1 MTIIFC
7 QDILS
12 TNNIMITITFIQ
24 TDGVKKSVSVN
35 EDEKI
40 SLLEVAKQNNIEIMG
55 ACDGAC
61 ACGTCHIKIDKEHLS
76 KIEKPS
82 ENEENVL
89 DIVFNVEDNSRLACQ
104 VFACKELDGAI
115 ITIC

>member
-1 MTIIFC
+1 
-7 QDILS
+7 
-12 TNNIMITITFIQ
+12 MITLTFIQ
-24 TDGVKKSVSVN
+24 TDGERKNISIDEN
-35 EDEKI
+35 EHV
-40 SLLEVAKQNNIEIMG
+40 SLLEVAKNNNIDIVG
-55 ACDGAC
+55 ACEGAC
-61 ACGTCHIKIDKEHLS
+61 ACGTCHVKIDKEHLS

-104 VFACKELDGAI
+104 VKVCKELDGAI

>member
-1 MTIIFC
+1 
-7 QDILS
+7 
-12 TNNIMITITFIQ
+12 MITLTFIQ
-24 TDGVKKSVSVN
+24 TDGERKNISIDEN
-35 EDEKI
+35 EHI
-40 SLLEVAKQNNIEIMG
+40 SLLEVAKNNNIDIVG

-61 ACGTCHIKIDKEHLS
+61 ACGTCHVKIDKEHLS

-104 VFACKELDGAI
+104 VKVCKELDGAI

>member
-1 MTIIFC
+1 
-7 QDILS
+7 
-12 TNNIMITITFIQ
+12 MIKITFIQ
-24 TDGVKKSVSVN
+24 TNGVKKSVSIDEN
-35 EDEKI
+35 EKI

-61 ACGTCHIKIDKEHLS
+61 ACGTCHIKIDKEHLL
-76 KIEKPS
+76 KIEKPK

-89 DIVFNVEDNSRLACQ
+89 DIVFDVEDNSRLACQ
-104 VFACKELDGAI
+104 VFVCKELDGAV

>member
-1 MTIIFC
+1 
-7 QDILS
+7 
-12 TNNIMITITFIQ
+12 MITLTFIQ
-24 TDGVKKSVSVN
+24 QDGVKMQVSVN
-35 EDEKI
+35 ELSRV
-40 SLLEVAKQNNIEIMG
+40 SLLEVAKNNNIAIIG

-61 ACGTCHIKIDKEHLS
+61 ACGTCHVKIDKEHLS
-76 KIEKPS
+76 KIEKPK

-104 VFACKELDGAI
+104 VYVCKELDGAT

>member
-1 MTIIFC
+1 
-7 QDILS
+7 
-12 TNNIMITITFIQ
+12 MITLTFIQ
-24 TDGVKKSVSVN
+24 TDGERKNVSIDEN
-35 EDEKI
+35 EHI
-40 SLLEVAKQNNIEIMG
+40 SLLEVAKNNNIDIIG

-61 ACGTCHIKIDKEHLS
+61 ACGTCHVKIDKEHLS

-104 VFACKELDGAI
+104 VKVCKELDGAI

>member
-1 MTIIFC
+1 
-7 QDILS
+7 
-12 TNNIMITITFIQ
+12 MITLTFIQ
-24 TDGVKKSVSVN
+24 TDGERKNISIDEN
-35 EDEKI
+35 EHI
-40 SLLEVAKQNNIEIMG
+40 SLLEVAKNNNIDIIG

-61 ACGTCHIKIDKEHLS
+61 ACGTCHVKIDKEHLS

-104 VFACKELDGAI
+104 VKVCKELDGAI
-115 ITIC
+115 ITVC

>member
-1 MTIIFC
+1 
-7 QDILS
+7 
-12 TNNIMITITFIQ
+12 MITITFIQ

-35 EDEKI
+35 EDEK
-40 SLLEVAKQNNIEIMG
+40 

-61 ACGTCHIKIDKEHLS
+61 ACGTCHIKIDKEHLL
-76 KIEKPS
+76 KIEKPK

-89 DIVFNVEDNSRLACQ
+89 DIEFDVEDNSRLACQ
-104 VFACKELDGAI
+104 VFVCKELDGAV

>member
-1 MTIIFC
+1 
-7 QDILS
+7 
-12 TNNIMITITFIQ
+12 MITLTFIQ
-24 TDGVKKSVSVN
+24 TDGERKNISIDEN
-35 EDEKI
+35 EHI
-40 SLLEVAKQNNIEIMG
+40 SLLEVAKNNNIDIIG

-61 ACGTCHIKIDKEHLS
+61 ACGTCHVKIDKEHLS

-104 VFACKELDGAI
+104 VKVCKELDGAI

>member
-1 MTIIFC
+1 
-7 QDILS
+7 
-12 TNNIMITITFIQ
+12 MIKITFIQ
-24 TDGVKKSVSVN
+24 TDGVEKNISVDEN
-35 EDEKI
+35 EKI
-40 SLLEVAKQNNIEIMG
+40 SLLEVAKRNNIEIMG

-61 ACGTCHIKIDKEHLS
+61 ACGTCHVKIDKEHLS

-104 VFACKELDGAI
+104 VKVCKELDGAI

>member
-1 MTIIFC
+1 
-7 QDILS
+7 
-12 TNNIMITITFIQ
+12 MITLTFIQ
-24 TDGVKKSVSVN
+24 TDGERKNISIDEN
-35 EDEKI
+35 EHV
-40 SLLEVAKQNNIEIMG
+40 SLLEVAKNNNIDIIG

-61 ACGTCHIKIDKEHLS
+61 ACGTCHVKIDKEHLS

-104 VFACKELDGAI
+104 VKVCKELDGAI